1 MSKVAVIGGGPAGI
15 VAARYLKSEGFE
27 PVLYEQGE
35 RLGGQWTGD
44 PRYSGVWPAMRTNTS
59 RVMTAFSDRRHD
71 RETPVFPT
79 NQMVC
84 AYLQAYAEQFELL
97 RHARLRT
104 AVRGLSR
111 NQRGDAWA
119 ILSEDAE
126 GRSREDTYEKVV
138 VATGRYHHP
147 AIPPVPGLESYS
159 GRRGLVHA
167 FGYKH
172 PEVYRG
178 LRVLVAGCSISALEI
193 ASDLAM
199 LGASRVV
206 STNRRQR
213 YVLHKQLA
221 GVPTDHLAF
230 TRFAALAE
238 ECMPMEAVAAGL
250 KDFVTKTS
258 GSPEQFGAPR
268 PAGNILEAGITQS
281 QHFMPLVAEG
291 RIAVKPWIAG
301 VDGEKVRFTDG
312 TEEEFDA
319 IIFGTGYHLD
329 LPFLSEE
336 LRRTLDID
344 AKHIDLYKHTFH
356 PALPGLAF
364 LGLLELIGPYY
375 PVLELQARWIAYAWS
390 GTRPAPGA
398 EAMGNGLAAYR
409 ARRGGPQEMP
419 MHAVAIQFA
428 REAGV
433 EPVLAD
439 WPELTRALL
448 FGPLSPM
455 SFRLHGPDAL
465 LDAAQRVAEDAAAFG
480 AVPEATLPPDQRAQL
495 QTLAAAHGDP
505 GLARATEACSAAI
518 PQPALSAR

>member
-1 MSKVAVIGGGPAGI
+1 MTKVAVIGGGPAGI

-59 RVMTAFSDRRHD
+59 KVMTAFSDRRHD
-71 RETPVFPT
+71 SDTPVFPT

-84 AYLQAYAEQFELL
+84 EYLQAYAEQFDLP

-104 AVRGLSR
+104 TVRGLSR
-111 NQRGDAWA
+111 SQRGDGWTVH
-119 ILSEDAE
+119 SEDAE
-126 GRSREDTYEKVV
+126 GRSREDAYEKLL
-138 VATGRYHHP
+138 VATGRYHTP
-147 AIPPVPGLESYS
+147 AIPPVPGLESFS
-159 GRRGLVHA
+159 GRCGVVHA

-172 PEVYRG
+172 PDVYRG

-193 ASDLAM
+193 ASDLTM

-206 STNRRQR
+206 SSNRRQR

-230 TRFAALAE
+230 TRFAALAG

-268 PAGNILEAGITQS
+268 PADNILEAGITQS

-291 RIAVKPWIAG
+291 RITVKPWIAG

-336 LRRTLDID
+336 LRHALDID
-344 AKHIDLYKHTFH
+344 AKYIDLYKHTFH

-375 PVLELQARWIAYAWS
+375 PVLELQARWIAYTWS
-390 GTRPAPGA
+390 GARPAPDV
-398 EAMGNGLAAYR
+398 ETMEHGLAAYR

-419 MHAVAIQFA
+419 MHAAAIQFA

-433 EPVLAD
+433 EPVLSD

-448 FGPLSPM
+448 FGPLSPA
-455 SFRLHGPDAL
+455 SFRLSGSDALPDA
-465 LDAAQRVAEDAAAFG
+465 AHRVAEDAAAFG
-480 AVPEATLPPDQRAQL
+480 AVPAPAMSQEQAAQL
-495 QTLAAAHGDP
+495 QALAAVHSDP
-505 GLARATEACSAAI
+505 GLARAAEACSAAI
-518 PQPALSAR
+518 PEPSLSAS